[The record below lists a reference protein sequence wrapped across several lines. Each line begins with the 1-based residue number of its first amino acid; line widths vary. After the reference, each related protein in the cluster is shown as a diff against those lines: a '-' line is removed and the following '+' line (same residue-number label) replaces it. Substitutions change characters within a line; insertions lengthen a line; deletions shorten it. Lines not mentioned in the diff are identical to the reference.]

1 MITVRFHGC
10 LKSYGSRFTLYADTP
25 AEALRALFLQIDGLR
40 QMVADGHFLVRL
52 NGAVVLESEAEQVFV
67 NPASGELHLIP
78 RTAGAGRAGQLVAG
92 VALIAF
98 AWWNPFGWAAS
109 SALLTGITSAGIG
122 LVAGGVAQ
130 MLARPPKAPTDRAGV
145 AASRN
150 SAFSNLDNTVGQ
162 GKPVPLAYGLV
173 YCGSRVV
180 SQGIETRRIGADAP
194 AETNPIAR
202 EVNIRKTFVRG
213 TAALAPNGQPY
224 QTDFDNDSV
233 RARNYTAVLI
243 EKG

>member
-10 LKSYGSRFTLYADTP
+10 LKAYGSRFTLHADTP

-40 QMVADGHFLVRL
+40 QMVADGYFLVRL
-52 NGAVVLESEAEQVFV
+52 NGAVVAESEAEQVLV

-78 RTAGAGRAGQLVAG
+78 RIAGAGRAGQLVAG

-98 AWWNPFGWAAS
+98 AWWNPFA
-109 SALLTGITSAGIG
+109 TD
-122 LVAGGVAQ
+122 
-130 MLARPPKAPTDRAGV
+130 PT
-145 AASRN
+145 
-150 SAFSNLDNTVGQ
+150 
-162 GKPVPLAYGLV
+162 
-173 YCGSRVV
+173 
-180 SQGIETRRIGADAP
+180 
-194 AETNPIAR
+194 AR

-213 TAALAPNGQPY
+213 TAALAPNGQAY